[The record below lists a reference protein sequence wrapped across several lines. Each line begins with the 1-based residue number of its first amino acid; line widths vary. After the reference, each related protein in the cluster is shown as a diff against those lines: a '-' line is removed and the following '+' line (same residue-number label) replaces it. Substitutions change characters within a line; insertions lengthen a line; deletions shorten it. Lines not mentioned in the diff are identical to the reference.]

1 MLEPRSQVTKW
12 PVDTRP
18 LLAGI
23 RHHPTAHDKDEEVD
37 VDGDQDDD
45 NDDCENVQG
54 YATTQPLW

>member
-1 MLEPRSQVTKW
+1 M
-12 PVDTRP
+12 DTRP

-54 YATTQPLW
+54 YATTQPL